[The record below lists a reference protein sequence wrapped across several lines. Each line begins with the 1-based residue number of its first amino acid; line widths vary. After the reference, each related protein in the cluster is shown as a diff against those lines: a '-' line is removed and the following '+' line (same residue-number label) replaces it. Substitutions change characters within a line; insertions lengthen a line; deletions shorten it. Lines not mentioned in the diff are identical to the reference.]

1 MAATTLALGTSSY
14 ALLESLAEPGG
25 AAQLK
30 VTKSGSSTT
39 IRSTGGPAGEIE
51 GLGLTTSS
59 HQYPDESGFGGAII
73 GNGTGGETEKN
84 SNINLFG
91 NLKDFQASLGGAGD
105 TLNIFG
111 GIEGSRIYLDTAQES
126 VNNGLVED
134 HNDLLSVSG
143 SITQGS
149 SLQDNLI
156 YSGSGNDTIRIAG
169 SIENAFVFL
178 GAGNDSFTAGSGT
191 NVDVKGD
198 DGNDYIQFKGQSTDV
213 RVDAGN
219 NADTVVLSGLKTTNS
234 DLSSDPT
241 EFAGTRYGNAQ
252 FVFSSQGKAAI
263 DMGSGN
269 DSLVLGSGDYINAS
283 FNTGIGNDTISI
295 SKSSDFNNAYFQ
307 LGNQDTTQ
315 ISGKDKFTS
324 AQGNTFLE
332 TTISSY
338 NNGGDSLVFGSTT
351 SFLDS
356 GIALAGGSDSIVF
369 GSNSTI
375 TDSYIN
381 TGSGGDTLVFGSNT
395 TFTDLSINLGG
406 ADGAVDRIYFNAISK
421 DLDQVKITGADSN
434 DVLYIGATAYT
445 YDSTKLDFYNGTSY
459 FNNNNN
465 PSTGLT

>member
-14 ALLESLAEPGG
+14 ALLESLADGG

-39 IRSTGGPAGEIE
+39 IRATGGPAGEIE
-51 GLGLTTSS
+51 GLGLTTDG
-59 HQYPDESGFGGAII
+59 HQSPLDFGFGGEII
-73 GNGTGGETEKN
+73 GNGNGSETEKN
-84 SNINLFG
+84 SNINAFG
-91 NLKDFQASLGGAGD
+91 TLIDFQASLGGAGD
-105 TLNIFG
+105 TLNVFG
-111 GIEGSRIYLDTAQES
+111 GIEGSRIYLDS
-126 VNNGLVED
+126 VNSQSPDGS
-134 HNDLLSVSG
+134 DLLSVSG
-143 SITQGS
+143 SVTQGS

-156 YSGSGNDTIRIAG
+156 YAGSGNDTIRIAG
-169 SIENAFVFL
+169 SIDNAFVFL

-191 NVDVKGD
+191 NVDIKGD
-198 DGNDYIQFKGQSTDV
+198 AGNDYIQFKGQSTDV
-213 RVDAGN
+213 RINSGIG
-219 NADTVVLSGLKTTNS
+219 ADTVVLSGL
-234 DLSSDPT
+234 
-241 EFAGTRYGNAQ
+241 AGTSTDLNSSPYEAAGTNGGGQ
-252 FVFSSQGKAAI
+252 PFIFSTQGQAAI
-263 DMGSGN
+263 EMGDGN
-269 DSLVLGSGDYINAS
+269 DSLVLGSGSYTNAS
-283 FNTGIGNDTISI
+283 FSTGIGSDTISI
-295 SKSSDFNNAYFQ
+295 SKGSDFNNAYFQ

-332 TTISSY
+332 TTISS
-338 NNGGDSLVFGSTT
+338 NNSGGDSLVFGSTT

-375 TDSYIN
+375 IDSYIN

-421 DLDQVKITGADSN
+421 DLEQVKITGADSN

-465 PSTGLT
+465 PSTRLT

>member
-14 ALLESLAEPGG
+14 ALLESLADGG

-39 IRSTGGPAGEIE
+39 IRATGGPAGEIE
-51 GLGLTTSS
+51 GLGLTTDG
-59 HQYPDESGFGGAII
+59 HQFPGDFGFGGAII
-73 GNGTGGETEKN
+73 GNGNGSETEKN
-84 SNINLFG
+84 SNINVFG
-91 NLKDFQASLGGAGD
+91 TLIDFQASLGGAGD
-105 TLNIFG
+105 TLNVFG
-111 GIEGSRIYLDTAQES
+111 GIEGSRIYLDS
-126 VNNGLVED
+126 VNSQSSDGS
-134 HNDLLSVSG
+134 DLLSVSG
-143 SITQGS
+143 SVTQGS

-156 YSGSGNDTIRIAG
+156 YAGSGNDTIRIAG
-169 SIENAFVFL
+169 SIDNAFVFL

-191 NVDVKGD
+191 NVDIKGD
-198 DGNDYIQFKGQSTDV
+198 AGNDYIQFKGQSTDV
-213 RVDAGN
+213 RINSGE
-219 NADTVVLSGLKTTNS
+219 NADTVVLSGL
-234 DLSSDPT
+234 
-241 EFAGTRYGNAQ
+241 AGTSTDLKGEPYVAGTYGETQ
-252 FVFSSQGKAAI
+252 PFIFSTQGQAAI
-263 DMGSGN
+263 EMGDGN

-283 FNTGIGNDTISI
+283 FSTGIGSDTISI
-295 SKSSDFNNAYFQ
+295 SKGSDFNNAYFQ
-307 LGNQDTTQ
+307 LGNQDTIQ
-315 ISGKDKFTS
+315 FSGKDKFTS

-332 TTISSY
+332 TTISSN

-375 TDSYIN
+375 INSYIN

-421 DLDQVKITGADSN
+421 DLEQVKISGADSN

-445 YDSTKLDFYNGTSY
+445 YDSTKLDFYNGASH
-459 FNNNNN
+459 FSNNNNT
-465 PSTGLT
+465 STGLT

>member
-14 ALLESLAEPGG
+14 ALLESLEDKGG

-39 IRSTGGPAGEIE
+39 IRATGGPTGEIQ
-51 GLGLTTSS
+51 GLGITTGGDLFPN
-59 HQYPDESGFGGAII
+59 QPGFGGII
-73 GNGTGGETEKN
+73 QGNGAGSVTEKN
-84 SNINLFG
+84 SNINAFG
-91 NLKDFQASLGGAGD
+91 NLEDFQASLGGAGD

-111 GIEGSRIYLDTAQES
+111 GIKGSRIYLDSVYSES
-126 VNNGLVED
+126 PDGS
-134 HNDLLSVSG
+134 DLLSVSE
-143 SITQGS
+143 SVTKGS

-169 SIENAFVFL
+169 SIEDAFVFL

-198 DGNDYIQFKGQSTDV
+198 AGNDYIQFKGPSTDV
-213 RVDAGN
+213 RINSGSD
-219 NADTVVLSGLKTTNS
+219 ADTVVLSGLAGTST
-234 DLSSDPT
+234 DLSGNPY
-241 EFAGTRYGNAQ
+241 EYAGTHGEGQ
-252 FVFSSQGKAAI
+252 PFIFSTQGQAAI
-263 DMGSGN
+263 EMGDGN
-269 DSLVLGSGDYINAS
+269 DSLVLGSGSYTNAS
-283 FNTGIGNDTISI
+283 FSTGIGTDTISI
-295 SKSSDFNNAYFQ
+295 SKGSEFNNAYFQ
-307 LGNQDTTQ
+307 LGNQETIQ

-332 TTISSY
+332 TTISSN

-375 TDSYIN
+375 TNSYIN

-406 ADGAVDRIYFNAISK
+406 ADGAIDRIYFNAISY
-421 DLDQVKITGADSN
+421 DLDQVKITGADCN

-445 YDSTKLDFYNGTSY
+445 YDSTKGDFTNYGAWFKD
-459 FNNNNN
+459 FN
-465 PSTGLT
+465 SGLG